1 MSQVNL
7 LPPEL
12 RQRQA
17 TRRSTSLAVAGGF
30 VLLALVGLFAYL
42 RGAELQQK
50 QDDLAAQQ
58 AVNARVQAQIFELQ
72 KFGDLQTQLETRRQL
87 ITQVYANEVSWSS
100 ILLDVSRAI
109 PADAYLTAMTGQIA
123 TPQAGATTP
132 GATTPGAGLV
142 GSISFTG
149 NVKGAD
155 TLAAWLSRLE
165 QTKGW
170 VNAWANSANESGPFS
185 RIYQFQSGVDLS
197 SDVVTKRGKGI
208 EP

>member
-1 MSQVNL
+1 VSQVNL

-30 VLLALVGLFAYL
+30 VLIAVVVLVWYL

-50 QDDLAAQQ
+50 QAELADQQ
-58 AVNARVQAQIFELQ
+58 AVNARVQAQIVELQ
-72 KFGDLQTQLETRRQL
+72 KYGDLQTQLQTKQQL
-87 ITQVYANEVSWSS
+87 VGQVYANEVSWSG
-100 ILLDVSRAI
+100 ILLDVSRVI
-109 PADAYLTAMTGQIA
+109 PADAYLTAMNGQIGA
-123 TPQAGATTP
+123 AGAGAAGAGATAPSTS
-132 GATTPGAGLV
+132 LV

-155 TLAAWLSRLE
+155 TLAAWLTRLE
-165 QTKGW
+165 QVNGW

-197 SDVVTKRGKGI
+197 SDVVTKRGKG
-208 EP
+208 EQP

>member
-1 MSQVNL
+1 VSQVNL

-72 KFGDLQTQLETRRQL
+72 KFGDLQAQLETKRQL

-109 PADAYLTAMTGQIA
+109 PPDAYLTAMTGQIA
-123 TPQAGATTP
+123 TPQAGATTS
-132 GATTPGAGLV
+132 GAGLV

-155 TLAAWLSRLE
+155 TLAAWLTRLE
-165 QTKGW
+165 QVRGW

-197 SDVVTKRGKGI
+197 SDVVTRRGKGV

>member
-1 MSQVNL
+1 VSQVNL

-30 VLLALVGLFAYL
+30 VLIAVVVLVWYL

-50 QDDLAAQQ
+50 QADLADQQ
-58 AVNARVQAQIFELQ
+58 AVNARVQAEIVELQ
-72 KFGDLQTQLETRRQL
+72 KYGDLQTQLQTKQQL
-87 ITQVYANEVSWSS
+87 VGQVYANEVSWSG
-100 ILLDVSRAI
+100 ILLDVSRVI
-109 PADAYLTAMTGQIA
+109 PADAYLTAMNGQIGA
-123 TPQAGATTP
+123 ADAGAAGAGATAPSTS
-132 GATTPGAGLV
+132 LV

-155 TLAAWLSRLE
+155 TLAAWLTRLE
-165 QTKGW
+165 QVNGW

-197 SDVVTKRGKGI
+197 SDVVTKRGKG
-208 EP
+208 EQP

>member
-1 MSQVNL
+1 GAERSRAAARRRRGPGAREAVVSQVNL

-17 TRRSTSLAVAGGF
+17 TRRSTSLAVAGGV

-72 KFGDLQTQLETRRQL
+72 KFGDLQAQLETKRQL

-100 ILLDVSRAI
+100 ILL
-109 PADAYLTAMTGQIA
+109 
-123 TPQAGATTP
+123 
-132 GATTPGAGLV
+132 
-142 GSISFTG
+142 
-149 NVKGAD
+149 
-155 TLAAWLSRLE
+155 
-165 QTKGW
+165 
-170 VNAWANSANESGPFS
+170 
-185 RIYQFQSGVDLS
+185 
-197 SDVVTKRGKGI
+197 
-208 EP
+208 

>member
-1 MSQVNL
+1 VSQVNL

-30 VLLALVGLFAYL
+30 VLIAVVVLVWYL
-42 RGAELQQK
+42 RGTELQQK
-50 QDDLAAQQ
+50 QADLADQQ
-58 AVNARVQAQIFELQ
+58 AANARVQAEIFDLQ
-72 KFGDLQTQLETRRQL
+72 KYGDLQTQLQTKQQL
-87 ITQVYANEVSWSS
+87 VGQVFANEVSWSG
-100 ILLDVSRAI
+100 ILLDVSRVI
-109 PADAYLTAMTGQIA
+109 PADAYLTAMNGQIGA
-123 TPQAGATTP
+123 AEAGAAAPST
-132 GATTPGAGLV
+132 GLV

-155 TLAAWLSRLE
+155 TLAAWLTRLE
-165 QTKGW
+165 QVKGW

-197 SDVVTKRGKGI
+197 SDVVTKRGKG
-208 EP
+208 EQP